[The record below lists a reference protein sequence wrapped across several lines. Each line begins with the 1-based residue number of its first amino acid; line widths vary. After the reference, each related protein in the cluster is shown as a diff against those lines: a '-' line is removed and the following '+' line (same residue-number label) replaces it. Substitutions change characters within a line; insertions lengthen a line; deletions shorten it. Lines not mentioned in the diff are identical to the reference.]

1 VPGIVCIGAQWGD
14 EGKGKIV
21 DILSEKADM
30 VIRYAGGNNA
40 GHTVIV
46 GDDTYILHLI
56 PSGIIRKGKMCL
68 LGNGVVIDPIAL
80 FSEIDILLSKGIH
93 IGNNLMISQN
103 AHVIMPYHRIL
114 DGIRENGE
122 AFQKIGTTR
131 RGIGPCYVDKAGRT
145 GIRIIDLI
153 DKDIFTELVKMNLAE
168 KNAILEKIYG
178 HEPLKLE
185 DILNE
190 YIPLGEKIKP
200 FVVDGAKVANDA
212 LSQNLNVLFEG
223 AQGALLDVDF
233 GTYPYVTSSNSGVT
247 GVCSGTGVPPTRIDR
262 IIGVAKAYCTRV
274 GEGPFPS
281 ELPPEENQLMRE
293 RGDEYGATTG
303 RPRRCGWFDLVSSK
317 LASRVNGLTE
327 IVLTKLDVLDQCET
341 ISICTGYSY
350 KGEILREFPIRADVL
365 WECKPVYEQLPGWM
379 SPTTDIRKRADL
391 PVNALKYI
399 ERIEQELNVPVK
411 GISVGSKRDQ
421 TMFE

>member
-281 ELPPEENQLMRE
+281 ELPPDENQLMRE

>member
-1 VPGIVCIGAQWGD
+1 MPGIVCIGAQWGD